1 MARPRK
7 EIDQVEFE
15 KLCALQCTKA
25 EIAGFFNVSEDTV
38 ERWCKRTYKES
49 FAVVFANK
57 RSGGKISLHRS
68 QFRLAEKDSRMAIW
82 LGKQYLEQCEP
93 IEVKRLELELQKLES
108 KLNEHES
115 ETDLDDTMLE
125 ALNSA
130 ATEVWGGDGGGGTSD
145 GCETEDG
152 NSALC
157 GIGQL
162 QSHSKAFRNS

>member
-7 EIDQVEFE
+7 EIDRNEFE

-25 EIAGFFNVSEDTV
+25 EMAGFFNVSEDTI
-38 ERWCKRTYKES
+38 ERWCKRTFKES

-57 RSGGKISLHRS
+57 RSSGKISLLRS

-108 KLNEHES
+108 KLSGHGPES
-115 ETDLDDTMLE
+115 DLDDALLE

-130 ATEVWGGDGGGGTSD
+130 ATDVWGGDGNGSEVD
-145 GCETEDG
+145 GLTEETD
-152 NSALC
+152 S
-157 GIGQL
+157 
-162 QSHSKAFRNS
+162 S

>member
-1 MARPRK
+1 MTWNVNWGAFVARPRK
-7 EIDQVEFE
+7 EIDRDEFE

-25 EIAGFFNVSEDTV
+25 EMAGFFNVSEDTI

-57 RSGGKISLHRS
+57 RSGGKISLRRS

-108 KLNEHES
+108 KLIEHDPEA
-115 ETDLDDTMLE
+115 ELDDSMLE
-125 ALNSA
+125 ALNNA
-130 ATEVWGGDGGGGTSD
+130 ALEVWGGGGDGGTVD
-145 GCETEDG
+145 GCAEKED
-152 NSALC
+152 N
-157 GIGQL
+157 Q
-162 QSHSKAFRNS
+162 

>member
-1 MARPRK
+1 MRNGNWGVFVARPRK

-57 RSGGKISLHRS
+57 RSDGKISLRRS

-82 LGKQYLEQCEP
+82 LGKQYLEQKEP
-93 IEVKRLELELQKLES
+93 IDEKRLEIELLKLES
-108 KLNEHES
+108 QIKENQPEE
-115 ETDLDDTMLE
+115 DLDDTMLE
-125 ALNSA
+125 ALNK
-130 ATEVWGGDGGGGTSD
+130 
-145 GCETEDG
+145 
-152 NSALC
+152 
-157 GIGQL
+157 IGRA
-162 QSHSKAFRNS
+162 SCRERV

>member
-1 MARPRK
+1 MNWGAFVARPRK
-7 EIDQVEFE
+7 EIDKDEFE

-25 EIAGFFNVSEDTV
+25 EIAGFFGVSEDTV

-57 RSGGKISLHRS
+57 RSNGKISLRRS

-108 KLNEHES
+108 KLSEHDPEA
-115 ETDLDDTMLE
+115 ELDDSMLE
-125 ALNSA
+125 ALNNA
-130 ATEVWGGDGGGGTSD
+130 ALEVWGGGGDGSEAD
-145 GCETEDG
+145 GCAEKVD
-152 NSALC
+152 N
-157 GIGQL
+157 
-162 QSHSKAFRNS
+162 R

>member
-7 EIDQVEFE
+7 EIDQAEFE

-57 RSGGKISLHRS
+57 RSGGKISLRRS

-93 IEVKRLELELQKLES
+93 IEVKRLELELQKLECR
-108 KLNEHES
+108 LNEHEP
-115 ETDLDDTMLE
+115 EEDLDDTMME
-125 ALNSA
+125 ALNSTA
-130 ATEVWGGDGGGGTSD
+130 MEVWGSDDGGGKAD
-145 GCETEDG
+145 GCTEKEND
-152 NSALC
+152 C
-157 GIGQL
+157 
-162 QSHSKAFRNS
+162 

>member
-1 MARPRK
+1 MRNGNWGVFVARPRK

-57 RSGGKISLHRS
+57 RSNGKISLRRS

-82 LGKQYLEQCEP
+82 LGKQYLEQKEP
-93 IEVKRLELELQKLES
+93 IDEKRLEIELLKLES
-108 KLNEHES
+108 QIKDNQPEE
-115 ETDLDDTMLE
+115 DLD
-125 ALNSA
+125 LN
-130 ATEVWGGDGGGGTSD
+130 
-145 GCETEDG
+145 
-152 NSALC
+152 LP
-157 GIGQL
+157 
-162 QSHSKAFRNS
+162 K